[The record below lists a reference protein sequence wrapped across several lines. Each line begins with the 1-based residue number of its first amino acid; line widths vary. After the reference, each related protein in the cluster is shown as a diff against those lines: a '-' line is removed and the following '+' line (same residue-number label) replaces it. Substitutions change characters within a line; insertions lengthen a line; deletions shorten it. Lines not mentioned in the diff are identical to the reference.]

1 MSSSTPAPPP
11 VLTMTV
17 GDVIKSIMSAF
28 QQSSAYIQK
37 TEPTLMTPPSPS
49 VPVTSSVIPPTTIT
63 IAPSSSSSAPAPAPA
78 PAPTPTTPTPPV
90 VTAPQGSTT
99 STSSSTPAS
108 TSTPAPASSSPRH
121 HDFTRIFIIAGAI
134 LVALIFITLA
144 ITDMYAFIISVIMI
158 GLLTFVLYYYG
169 FVQIETKP
177 NELDMQFTVPT
188 DSHPDIPVSTA
199 PVNLGPKEE
208 VFYVSDNSFTYDQAK
223 YVCKAYNSELAS
235 YSQVEQAYT
244 SGAEW
249 CGYGWSLGGIALFP
263 TQQSTWEKAQQE
275 ADPKKRIQCGRP
287 GINGGYFDP
296 KTKFGVNCYGARPQK
311 LASSITT
318 TVADPTADRL
328 VGYFQKNLSKYVVL
342 PFNGKTWS
350 EYPDMSIQS
359 SQTATP
365 SAAPVPGSVQPST
378 PTAPT
383 TSTTSPQVTSTLMSS
398 SATTHTP
405 PIAPPPA
412 ITTNF
417 EISTSAPMGALND
430 TFGQIGSSL
439 SNFVHQVV

>member
-1 MSSSTPAPPP
+1 
-11 VLTMTV
+11 MTV
-17 GDVIKSIMSAF
+17 GDVLKSIMSAF
-28 QQSSAYIQK
+28 QQSAGGIRQV
-37 TEPTLMTPPSPS
+37 PPNLMTPSPS
-49 VPVTSSVIPPTTIT
+49 VGTASTSLIPPTTIT
-63 IAPSSSSSAPAPAPA
+63 IGPSPAPAPA
-78 PAPTPTTPTPPV
+78 PAPVPPPVPTTPTPPV
-90 VTAPQGSTT
+90 VTAPQGSG
-99 STSSSTPAS
+99 SSSSMPAP
-108 TSTPAPASSSPRH
+108 TSTPAPASSSRRH
-121 HDFTRIFIIAGAI
+121 QDFTRIFIIAGAV

-144 ITDMYAFIISVIMI
+144 ITDMYAFVISVIMI

-169 FVQIETKP
+169 FVQVDTKP
-177 NELDMQFTVPT
+177 SELDVQFTIPQEA
-188 DSHPDIPVSTA
+188 HHDIPVSTA

-208 VFYVSDNSFTYDQAK
+208 VFYISDNSFTYDQAK

-235 YSQVEQAYT
+235 YSQVEQAYN

-287 GINGGYFDP
+287 GINGGYFDA
-296 KTKFGVNCYGARPQK
+296 KTKFGVNCYGVRPQK
-311 LASSITT
+311 MASSMTA
-318 TVADPTADRL
+318 VADPTADRL

-342 PFNGKTWS
+342 PFNEKTWS

-365 SAAPVPGSVQPST
+365 SAAPVPGSVQPAT
-378 PTAPT
+378 PSAPT

-398 SATTHTP
+398 SATTSTP
-405 PIAPPPA
+405 PLAPPPA
-412 ITTNF
+412 ITTSID
-417 EISTSAPMGALND
+417 ISSTAPLGALND